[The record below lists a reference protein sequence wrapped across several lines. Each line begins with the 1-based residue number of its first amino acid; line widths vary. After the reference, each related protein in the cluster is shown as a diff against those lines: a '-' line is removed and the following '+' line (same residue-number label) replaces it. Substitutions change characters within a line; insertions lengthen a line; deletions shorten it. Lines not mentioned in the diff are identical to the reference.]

1 MADDFWIFR
10 INTTAWLSTRHISEF
25 VEPWTRIS
33 EVTLVEGTTDG
44 ITWKF
49 TTSGVYSATS
59 TYKAQFEGMTR
70 SSMPEVVCGKIGY

>member
-49 TTSGVYSATS
+49 TISAAS
-59 TYKAQFEGMTR
+59 PYKAQFEGMTR